1 MLSWGMHAA
10 AAVLAALVFG
20 AVLWPLRRDR
30 GRGDMALLGVA
41 VLALG
46 VAAAALYALVGTPRA
61 LQAQNREAPRNL
73 EDGVAQL
80 QAALAKDP
88 NRAEGWAL
96 LARSQ
101 MSLGRPNEAAAAF
114 ARAVQL
120 APDEAQWL
128 VQAAEAR
135 ALAAP
140 QRQFDAQGIAWLRHA
155 LQVEPNNERA
165 AWFLGIAQRQ
175 RGQHAEAAAT
185 WEALL
190 PRVDAATAAAL
201 RPQIDAARAD
211 AGLPALPAAAPG
223 VAAPAPA
230 PASATAAS
238 NAAAAPASAAAGTL
252 TVAVSLDPDFAARGR
267 LRGDA
272 SVFVI
277 ARVPGGPPMPVAVQK
292 HTLQSLPLRVTLSDS
307 DSPMPT
313 QTLSQ
318 LKRVQVLAR
327 LSNSGNAMRQEG
339 DLESAPV
346 TVTLPAA
353 TPVELVIGK
362 P

>member
-10 AAVLAALVFG
+10 AAALAALVFG
-20 AVLWPLRRDR
+20 AVLWPLRR
-30 GRGDMALLGVA
+30 GRGGAPLLMVA

-88 NRAEGWAL
+88 GRAEGWAL

-101 MSLGRPNEAAAAF
+101 MSLGRPTEAAAAF

-135 ALAAP
+135 ALATP
-140 QRQFDAQGIAWLRHA
+140 ERQFDTQGVNWLRHA

-211 AGLPALPAAAPG
+211 AGLPALPAAA
-223 VAAPAPA
+223 
-230 PASATAAS
+230 ASATTAQ
-238 NAAAAPASAAAGTL
+238 NAAAASAPAAAGTL
-252 TVAVSLDPDFAARGR
+252 TVAVSLDPDFAARVR

-292 HTLQSLPLRVTLSDS
+292 HALQSLPLRVTLSDS

-313 QTLSQ
+313 QKLSQ
-318 LKRVQVLAR
+318 LKQVQVLAR
-327 LSNSGNAMRQEG
+327 LSTSGNAMRQEG

-353 TPVELVIGK
+353 APVELVIGE

>member
-1 MLSWGMHAA
+1 MLSWGMSA
-10 AAVLAALVFG
+10 AAVALAALVF
-20 AVLWPLRRDR
+20 AVVLWPLRSG
-30 GRGDMALLGVA
+30 GRKGAVLAVA

-46 VAAAALYALVGTPRA
+46 VATAALYALVGTPRA
-61 LQAQNREAPRNL
+61 LQAQNREAPRTL
-73 EDGVAQL
+73 EDGVKQL

-88 NRAEGWAL
+88 NRADGWAL
-96 LARSQ
+96 LGRSQ
-101 MSLGRPNEAAAAF
+101 LSLGHASEAAAAF

-120 APDEAQWL
+120 APEQAPL
-128 VQAAEAR
+128 LIEAAEAR
-135 ALAAP
+135 ALANP
-140 QRQFDAQGIAWLRHA
+140 QRQFDDQALAWLQHA
-155 LQVEPNNERA
+155 LQLAPGSERG

-175 RGQHAEAAAT
+175 RGQDAAAAAT

-190 PRVDAATAAAL
+190 PRVNAATAAAL
-201 RPQIDAARAD
+201 RPQIDAARTA
-211 AGLPALPAAAPG
+211 AGLPALPAAG
-223 VAAPAPA
+223 
-230 PASATAAS
+230 S
-238 NAAAAPASAAAGTL
+238 AAAPAQDAKAPASSGL
-252 TVAVSLDPDFAARGR
+252 TVAVSLDPAFAARVR

-292 HTLQSLPLRVTLSDS
+292 HPLQALPLRLTLSDA

-313 QTLSQ
+313 QKLSQ
-318 LKRVQVLAR
+318 LQQVQVVAR
-327 LSNSGNAMRQEG
+327 LSASGNAMRQEG

-346 TVTLPAA
+346 TVTLPAT

>member
-20 AVLWPLRRDR
+20 AVLWPLRRSR
-30 GRGDMALLGVA
+30 GGAPLLAVA

-88 NRAEGWAL
+88 GRAEGWAL

-135 ALAAP
+135 ALATP
-140 QRQFDAQGIAWLRHA
+140 QRQFDAQGIAWLQHA

-223 VAAPAPA
+223 AAATA
-230 PASATAAS
+230 AASATAAQ
-238 NAAAAPASAAAGTL
+238 NPAASSATAAAGTL
-252 TVAVSLDPDFAARGR
+252 TVAVSLDPDFAARVR

-292 HTLQSLPLRVTLSDS
+292 HPLQSLPLRVTLSDG

-313 QTLSQ
+313 QKLSQ
-318 LKRVQVLAR
+318 LKQVQVLAR

-346 TVTLPAA
+346 TVTLPTA

>member
-1 MLSWGMHAA
+1 MLSWGMHAT

-20 AVLWPLRRDR
+20 AVLWPLRRSR
-30 GRGDMALLGVA
+30 GGAPLLAVA

-88 NRAEGWAL
+88 GRAEGWAL

-135 ALAAP
+135 ALATP
-140 QRQFDAQGIAWLRHA
+140 QRQFDAQGVAWLQHA

-223 VAAPAPA
+223 AA
-230 PASATAAS
+230 ATAAAS
-238 NAAAAPASAAAGTL
+238 AKAAQNPAASSAPATAGTL
-252 TVAVSLDPDFAARGR
+252 TVVVSLDPDFAARVR

-292 HTLQSLPLRVTLSDS
+292 HSLQSLPLRVTLSDG

-313 QTLSQ
+313 QKLSQ
-318 LKRVQVLAR
+318 LKQVQVLAR

-346 TVTLPAA
+346 TVTLPTA

>member
-20 AVLWPLRRDR
+20 AVLWPLRRSR
-30 GRGDMALLGVA
+30 GGAPLLAVA

-88 NRAEGWAL
+88 GRAEGWAL

-120 APDEAQWL
+120 APNEAQWL

-135 ALAAP
+135 ALATP
-140 QRQFDAQGIAWLRHA
+140 QRQFDAQGIAWLQHA

-223 VAAPAPA
+223 AAATA
-230 PASATAAS
+230 AASATAAQ
-238 NAAAAPASAAAGTL
+238 NPAASSATAAAGTL
-252 TVAVSLDPDFAARGR
+252 TVAVSLDPDFAARVR

-292 HTLQSLPLRVTLSDS
+292 HPLQSLPLRVTLSDG

-313 QTLSQ
+313 QKLSQ
-318 LKRVQVLAR
+318 LKQVQVLAR

-346 TVTLPAA
+346 TVTLPTA

>member
-20 AVLWPLRRDR
+20 AVLWPLRRSR
-30 GRGDMALLGVA
+30 GGAPLLAVA

-88 NRAEGWAL
+88 GRAEGWAL

-135 ALAAP
+135 ALATP
-140 QRQFDAQGIAWLRHA
+140 QRQFDAQGVAWLQHA

-223 VAAPAPA
+223 AAATA
-230 PASATAAS
+230 AASATAAQ
-238 NAAAAPASAAAGTL
+238 NPAASSAPATAGTL
-252 TVAVSLDPDFAARGR
+252 TVAVSLDPDFAARVR

-277 ARVPGGPPMPVAVQK
+277 ARVPGGPQMPVAVQK
-292 HTLQSLPLRVTLSDS
+292 HPLQSLPLRVTLSDG

-313 QTLSQ
+313 QKLSQ
-318 LKRVQVLAR
+318 LKQVQVLAR

-346 TVTLPAA
+346 TVTLPTA
-353 TPVELVIGK
+353 TPVELVLGK

>member
-20 AVLWPLRRDR
+20 AVLWPLRRGR

-88 NRAEGWAL
+88 KRAEGWAL

-175 RGQHAEAAAT
+175 RGQPAEAAAT

-211 AGLPALPAAAPG
+211 AGLPALPAAAAPG
-223 VAAPAPA
+223 AAATA
-230 PASATAAS
+230 AASATAAP
-238 NAAAAPASAAAGTL
+238 NPAASSAPAAAGTL
-252 TVAVSLDPDFAARGR
+252 TVAVSLDPQFAARVR

-292 HTLQSLPLRVTLSDS
+292 HPLQSLPLRVTLSDS

-313 QTLSQ
+313 QQLSQ
-318 LKRVQVLAR
+318 LKQVQVLAR

-346 TVTLPAA
+346 TVTLPTK

>member
-20 AVLWPLRRDR
+20 AVLWPLRRGH
-30 GRGDMALLGVA
+30 GRCDAALLGGA

-46 VAAAALYALVGTPRA
+46 MAAAALYALVGTPRA

-101 MSLGRPNEAAAAF
+101 MSLGRPKEAATAF

-120 APDEAQWL
+120 APDKAQWL

-135 ALAAP
+135 ALATP
-140 QRQFDAQGIAWLRHA
+140 QRQFDAQGVAWLRHA
-155 LQVEPNNERA
+155 LQVEPTNERA

-175 RGQHAEAAAT
+175 HGQHAEAAAT

-223 VAAPAPA
+223 AAAPAQ
-230 PASATAAS
+230 ASATAEA
-238 NAAAAPASAAAGTL
+238 NAASAPASAAVGTL
-252 TVAVSLDPDFAARGR
+252 TVSVSLDPGFAARVR

-292 HTLQSLPLRVTLSDS
+292 HSLQSLPLRVTLSDS

-318 LKRVQVLAR
+318 LKQVQVLAR

-339 DLESAPV
+339 DLESAAV
-346 TVTLPAA
+346 TVTLPTA

-362 P
+362 Q

>member
-20 AVLWPLRRDR
+20 AVLWPLRRS
-30 GRGDMALLGVA
+30 RGDMALLGVA

-88 NRAEGWAL
+88 KRAEGWAL

-120 APDEAQWL
+120 VPDAAQWL

-140 QRQFDAQGIAWLRHA
+140 QRQFDAQGVAWLRHA

-211 AGLPALPAAAPG
+211 AGLPALPAASPG
-223 VAAPAPA
+223 AAATA
-230 PASATAAS
+230 AASATAAP
-238 NAAAAPASAAAGTL
+238 NAAASSAPAAAGTL
-252 TVAVSLDPDFAARGR
+252 TVAVSLDPQFAARVR

-292 HTLQSLPLRVTLSDS
+292 HPLQSLPLRVTLSDS

-318 LKRVQVLAR
+318 LEQVQVLAR

-346 TVTLPAA
+346 TVTLPTA

>member
-20 AVLWPLRRDR
+20 AVLWPLRRSR
-30 GRGDMALLGVA
+30 GGAPLLAVA

-88 NRAEGWAL
+88 SRAEGWAL

-135 ALAAP
+135 ALATP
-140 QRQFDAQGIAWLRHA
+140 QRQFDAQGIAWLQHA

-211 AGLPALPAAAPG
+211 AGLPALPAVATGAAAT
-223 VAAPAPA
+223 AA
-230 PASATAAS
+230 ASATAAP
-238 NAAAAPASAAAGTL
+238 NAAASTPAAAGTL
-252 TVAVSLDPDFAARGR
+252 SVAVSLDPDFAARVR

-292 HTLQSLPLRVTLSDS
+292 HSLQSLPLRVTLSDG

-313 QTLSQ
+313 QKLSQ
-318 LKRVQVLAR
+318 LKQVQVLAR

-346 TVTLPAA
+346 TVTLPTA

>member
-10 AAVLAALVFG
+10 AAGLAALVFG
-20 AVLWPLRRDR
+20 AVLWPLRRSR
-30 GRGDMALLGVA
+30 GGAPLLAVAL
-41 VLALG
+41 LALG

-88 NRAEGWAL
+88 GRAEGWAL
-96 LARSQ
+96 LGRSQ
-101 MSLGRPNEAAAAF
+101 MSLGRPDEAAAAF

-120 APDEAQWL
+120 APDEGQWL

-135 ALAAP
+135 ALATP
-140 QRQFDAQGIAWLRHA
+140 QRQFDAQGVAWLRHA

-175 RGQHAEAAAT
+175 RGQNAEAAAT

-190 PRVDAATAAAL
+190 PRVDAATATAL

-223 VAAPAPA
+223 AT
-230 PASATAAS
+230 ATAAAS
-238 NAAAAPASAAAGTL
+238 TTAVPNSAAASAPAAAGTL
-252 TVAVSLDPDFAARGR
+252 TVAVSLDPDFAARVR

-292 HTLQSLPLRVTLSDS
+292 HPLQSLPLRVTLSDG

-313 QTLSQ
+313 QKLSQ
-318 LKRVQVLAR
+318 LKQVQVLAR
-327 LSNSGNAMRQEG
+327 LSDSGNAMRQEG

-346 TVTLPAA
+346 TVTLPAT

>member
-1 MLSWGMHAA
+1 MLSWGMHALA
-10 AAVLAALVFG
+10 AGLAALLFG
-20 AVLWPLRRDR
+20 PMLWPLRRHR
-30 GRGDMALLGVA
+30 GGTALLLVA

-88 NRAEGWAL
+88 THADGWAL

-101 MSLGRPNEAAAAF
+101 MSLGRPAQAAAAF

-120 APDEAQWL
+120 APDEPQWL
-128 VQAAEAR
+128 VQGAEAR

-190 PRVDAATAAAL
+190 PHVDAATAAAL

-211 AGLPALPAAAPG
+211 AGLPALPAAAPSP
-223 VAAPAPA
+223 AATAQS
-230 PASATAAS
+230 SATAAP
-238 NAAAAPASAAAGTL
+238 NAASAAPTAAATL
-252 TVAVSLDPDFAARGR
+252 TVAVSLDPDFAARVR
-267 LRGDA
+267 LRSDA

-292 HTLQSLPLRVTLSDS
+292 HALQSLPLRVTLSDA

-313 QTLSQ
+313 QKLSQ
-318 LKRVQVLAR
+318 LKQVQVLAR

-353 TPVELVIGK
+353 APVALVIGK
-362 P
+362 R

>member
-10 AAVLAALVFG
+10 AALLAALVFG
-20 AVLWPLRRDR
+20 AVLWPLRRSR
-30 GRGDMALLGVA
+30 GGAPLLAIA

-46 VAAAALYALVGTPRA
+46 VSAAALYALVGTPRA

-88 NRAEGWAL
+88 GRAEGWAL
-96 LARSQ
+96 LGRSQ
-101 MSLGRPNEAAAAF
+101 MSLGRPTEAAAAF

-135 ALAAP
+135 ALATP
-140 QRQFDAQGIAWLRHA
+140 QRQFDAQGVAWLQHA
-155 LQVEPNNERA
+155 LQREPNNERA

-175 RGQHAEAAAT
+175 RGRNAEAAAT

-223 VAAPAPA
+223 TAAAA
-230 PASATAAS
+230 ASATGAA
-238 NAAAAPASAAAGTL
+238 NPAGTL
-252 TVAVSLDPDFAARGR
+252 TVAVSLDPDFAARVR

-292 HTLQSLPLRVTLSDS
+292 HALQSLPLRVTLSDS

-313 QTLSQ
+313 QKLSQ
-318 LKRVQVLAR
+318 LKQVQVLAR

-353 TPVELVIGK
+353 APVELVIGK

>member
-1 MLSWGMHAA
+1 MLSWGMSA
-10 AAVLAALVFG
+10 AAVALAALVF
-20 AVLWPLRRDR
+20 AVVLWPLRGS
-30 GRGDMALLGVA
+30 GRNGALLAVA

-46 VAAAALYALVGTPRA
+46 VATAALYALVGTPRA
-61 LQAQNREAPRNL
+61 LQAQNREAPRTL
-73 EDGVAQL
+73 EDGVKQL

-88 NRAEGWAL
+88 NRADGWAL
-96 LARSQ
+96 LGRSQ
-101 MSLGRPNEAAAAF
+101 LSLGHAAEAANAF

-120 APDEAQWL
+120 APEQAPL
-128 VQAAEAR
+128 LIEAAEAR
-135 ALAAP
+135 ALANP
-140 QRQFDAQGIAWLRHA
+140 QRQFDDQALAWLQHA
-155 LQVEPNNERA
+155 LQLAPGSERG

-175 RGQHAEAAAT
+175 RGQDAAAAAT

-201 RPQIDAARAD
+201 RPQIDAARSA
-211 AGLPALPAAAPG
+211 AGLPALPALPAAG
-223 VAAPAPA
+223 SAAAAAQDAKA
-230 PASATAAS
+230 PASSGLA
-238 NAAAAPASAAAGTL
+238 
-252 TVAVSLDPDFAARGR
+252 VAVSLDPAFAARVR

-292 HTLQSLPLRVTLSDS
+292 HPLQALPLRVTLSDA

-313 QTLSQ
+313 QKLSQ
-318 LKRVQVLAR
+318 LKQVQVVAR
-327 LSNSGNAMRQEG
+327 LSASGNAMRQEG

-346 TVTLPAA
+346 TVTLPATA
-353 TPVELVIGK
+353 PVELVIGK

>member
-20 AVLWPLRRDR
+20 AVLWPLRRGR

-120 APDEAQWL
+120 APDETQWL

-140 QRQFDAQGIAWLRHA
+140 QRQFDAQGVAWLRHA
-155 LQVEPNNERA
+155 LQLEPNNERA

-223 VAAPAPA
+223 AAATAVAG
-230 PASATAAS
+230 ATAAP
-238 NAAAAPASAAAGTL
+238 NAAASSAPAAAGTL
-252 TVAVSLDPDFAARGR
+252 SVAVSLDPEFAARAR
-267 LRGDA
+267 MRGDA

-292 HTLQSLPLRVTLSDS
+292 HPLQALPLRVTLSDA

-313 QTLSQ
+313 QKLSQ
-318 LKRVQVLAR
+318 LKQVQVLAR
-327 LSNSGNAMRQEG
+327 LSASGNAMRQEG

-346 TVTLPAA
+346 TVTLPTA

>member
-1 MLSWGMHAA
+1 MLSWGMHGA
-10 AAVLAALVFG
+10 AAVLAALVFA
-20 AVLWPLRRDR
+20 AVLWPLRR
-30 GRGDMALLGVA
+30 GRGGTALLVVA

-61 LQAQNREAPRNL
+61 LQAQNREAPRTL

-88 NRAEGWAL
+88 NRADGWAL

-101 MSLGRPNEAAAAF
+101 MSLGRPAEAAAAF

-128 VQAAEAR
+128 VPAAEAR
-135 ALAAP
+135 ALADP
-140 QRQFDAQGIAWLRHA
+140 QRQFDEQGIAWLRHA
-155 LQVEPNNERA
+155 LQVAPDSERA

-175 RGQHAEAAAT
+175 RGQNAEAAAT

-223 VAAPAPA
+223 AAATA
-230 PASATAAS
+230 SASATAAP
-238 NAAAAPASAAAGTL
+238 NAAAGTL
-252 TVAVSLDPDFAARGR
+252 SVAVSLDPEFAARVR

-292 HTLQSLPLRVTLSDS
+292 HPLQALPLRVILSDA

-313 QTLSQ
+313 QKLSQ
-318 LKRVQVLAR
+318 LKQVQVLAR
-327 LSNSGNAMRQEG
+327 LSASGNAMRQEG

-346 TVTLPAA
+346 TVTLPTA

>member
-20 AVLWPLRRDR
+20 AVLWPLRRSR
-30 GRGDMALLGVA
+30 GGAPLLAVA

-135 ALAAP
+135 ALATP

-223 VAAPAPA
+223 AAATA
-230 PASATAAS
+230 AASATAAQ
-238 NAAAAPASAAAGTL
+238 NPAASSATAAAGTL
-252 TVAVSLDPDFAARGR
+252 TVAVSLDPDFAARVR

-292 HTLQSLPLRVTLSDS
+292 HPLQSLPLRVTLSDG

-313 QTLSQ
+313 QKLSQ
-318 LKRVQVLAR
+318 LKQVQVLAR

-346 TVTLPAA
+346 TVTLPTA
-353 TPVELVIGK
+353 TPVELVLGK

>member
-20 AVLWPLRRDR
+20 AVLWPLRRGH
-30 GRGDMALLGVA
+30 GRCDAALLGVA

-46 VAAAALYALVGTPRA
+46 MAAAVLYALVGTPRA
-61 LQAQNREAPRNL
+61 LRAQNREAPRNL

-101 MSLGRPNEAAAAF
+101 MSLGRPNEAATAL

-135 ALAAP
+135 ALATP
-140 QRQFDAQGIAWLRHA
+140 QRQFDAQGVAWLRHA

-223 VAAPAPA
+223 AAAPAQ
-230 PASATAAS
+230 ASATAAA
-238 NAAAAPASAAAGTL
+238 NAASAPASAAVGTL
-252 TVAVSLDPDFAARGR
+252 TVSVSLDPGFAARVR

-292 HTLQSLPLRVTLSDS
+292 HSLQSLPLRVTLSDS

-318 LKRVQVLAR
+318 LKQVQVLAR

-339 DLESAPV
+339 DLESAAV
-346 TVTLPAA
+346 TVTLPTAR
-353 TPVELVIGK
+353 PVELVIGK
-362 P
+362 Q